1 MRLHPGLSIDG
12 LWGRARPPMLAS
24 KTSPTLSARRRE
36 AYQSIGEIAPPRVE
50 SPRVPKIP
58 HSFCARLKLFDRKA
72 LLSARPILLSAPL
85 LCTRICIDCRTFPS
99 RTPPFPPFP
108 WILSSESRLINGLR
122 AIKRAKAFLDA
133 SPPREAGMGARGPD
147 MRQGQDCSWGK
158 LNLISVFLQ
167 WIVVRQRLSSEP
179 FPFGRLNPKATR
191 SLAAAY
197 VRAGTGF
204 RPFENHQ
211 RQHSRELG
219 PQKHPQVSRDAKRRR
234 ARQRVA
240 QHWQGEGDGSER
252 AD

>member
-1 MRLHPGLSIDG
+1 LPPGRIRLKNSARIPIGSPDPFRNVSGQRDNLTLSIHPRPVAAVGSRHLAKSIGPLLLTEIMRLHPGLSIDG

-108 WILSSESRLINGLR
+108 WISLDSLVRIETYQWVTRHKASKSFSRR
-122 AIKRAKAFLDA
+122 FFR
-133 SPPREAGMGARGPD
+133 RERPE
-147 MRQGQDCSWGK
+147 W
-158 LNLISVFLQ
+158 
-167 WIVVRQRLSSEP
+167 EP
-179 FPFGRLNPKATR
+179 AVLT
-191 SLAAAY
+191 
-197 VRAGTGF
+197 
-204 RPFENHQ
+204 
-211 RQHSRELG
+211 
-219 PQKHPQVSRDAKRRR
+219 
-234 ARQRVA
+234 
-240 QHWQGEGDGSER
+240 
-252 AD
+252 

>member
-1 MRLHPGLSIDG
+1 
-12 LWGRARPPMLAS
+12 
-24 KTSPTLSARRRE
+24 
-36 AYQSIGEIAPPRVE
+36 V
-50 SPRVPKIP
+50 
-58 HSFCARLKLFDRKA
+58 
-72 LLSARPILLSAPL
+72 LLSP
-85 LCTRICIDCRTFPS
+85 PS
-99 RTPPFPPFP
+99 VGFP

-133 SPPREAGMGARGPD
+133 SSAARGAGMGARGFD

-179 FPFGRLNPKATR
+179 FSFGRLNPKATR
-191 SLAAAY
+191 SLTAAY
-197 VRAGTGF
+197 LRAGTGF
-204 RPFENHQ
+204 RPFENHQRQ

-240 QHWQGEGDGSER
+240 QHWQGEGDGGER